1 MMCAVTPRWSGPSV
15 PDSAPRI
22 LALDTPRRGF
32 GSDDWRDA
40 LHQPLL
46 VGREVVD
53 HPVHPGLA
61 RGRIGIVHDQ
71 RELHRPGRQ
80 AGPGERRREVLAV
93 SGVAPRDRFTIR
105 ESRGVQGET
114 HEGPPGIGR
123 TRTIDW
129 RLSPSY
135 PGSVASVQ
143 AAPTGRPREEVTEE
157 GMRARRSILMKTRF
171 PVILRRREA
180 VPVGNQDVW
189 CEDDCR
195 GGTDPDG
202 EVEEPMRP
210 ILFVVPGLGLRVH
223 SYGVMI
229 FCACASALAMAVW
242 RSRREK
248 VASEAVYELA
258 TWLFLGG
265 VIGARLFFFLQH
277 PEAFHQV
284 GDLFRTWEGGNVFYG
299 CILGGLT
306 GSVLSWFR
314 RPYPFLGMCDVAA
327 PAVAIGAAVGRFGCF
342 LNGCC
347 HGAVCQLPWAVRFP
361 AGSHA
366 WVRQLNDGL
375 LQPGDAWSLPVHPT
389 QLYNAGVALIVL
401 GLLLAYSRRARHP
414 GELMGVLMILYPLTR
429 W

>member
-1 MMCAVTPRWSGPSV
+1 
-15 PDSAPRI
+15 
-22 LALDTPRRGF
+22 
-32 GSDDWRDA
+32 
-40 LHQPLL
+40 
-46 VGREVVD
+46 
-53 HPVHPGLA
+53 
-61 RGRIGIVHDQ
+61 
-71 RELHRPGRQ
+71 
-80 AGPGERRREVLAV
+80 
-93 SGVAPRDRFTIR
+93 
-105 ESRGVQGET
+105 
-114 HEGPPGIGR
+114 
-123 TRTIDW
+123 
-129 RLSPSY
+129 
-135 PGSVASVQ
+135 
-143 AAPTGRPREEVTEE
+143 
-157 GMRARRSILMKTRF
+157 MRARRSILMKTRF

-389 QLYNAGVALIVL
+389 QLYNAGAALIVL

-429 W
+429 WPIEAIRSDEPVVFLGMSWSQNISVLLLLAGLGAWSLARRGRGDRSGGGRPTVSAPHVQGDLAATMDSTRDQGRGLARADYLR